1 VKVTPLELP
10 EVLLIDLRVFGDPRG
25 WFAETWQAERY
36 AAAGVPS
43 GFVQDNA
50 AYSQRGVLRGLH
62 AQHPYDQ
69 GKLIQVLRGE
79 IYDVA
84 VDIRRGS
91 PTFGRWV
98 GMRLNGD
105 TPQQLWIPPGFA
117 HGYCVLSDEALFTYK
132 CTDYYHPQA
141 QFSVRWDDPA
151 IGIDWP
157 LEAAPILADKDRDA
171 PTLGETPAD
180 RLPAYRG

>member
-1 VKVTPLELP
+1 
-10 EVLLIDLRVFGDPRG
+10 
-25 WFAETWQAERY
+25 
-36 AAAGVPS
+36 
-43 GFVQDNA
+43 
-50 AYSQRGVLRGLH
+50 
-62 AQHPYDQ
+62 
-69 GKLIQVLRGE
+69 
-79 IYDVA
+79 
-84 VDIRRGS
+84 
-91 PTFGRWV
+91 
-98 GMRLNGD
+98 MRLNGD

-132 CTDYYHPQA
+132 CTDYYHPQT

-157 LEAAPILADKDRDA
+157 LEAAPVLADKDRDA